1 MTSALIG
8 ISADNGKQWHFVD
21 GSSKGDL
28 ASILPDVKQLN
39 VPQATQPVKWPT
51 EFNSPYISLF
61 EVSPLHN
68 VFAIL
73 LI

>member
-51 EFNSPYISLF
+51 EF
-61 EVSPLHN
+61 
-68 VFAIL
+68 IL
-73 LI
+73 LIYRYLKFLLSTMFSQYY